1 MQIRRVKT
9 ASGATAVQLVQYRN
23 GRREILEHLGSA
35 HDDGELA
42 LLEHLALERVA
53 AGQPAFDLDGLVPAP
68 APPRARTKKPKP
80 APVVAGSARTVGSRP
95 RLLWEVLGTVYDRI
109 GFHQAIDS
117 EVFRS
122 LVLGRVISPASK
134 TATLRMLAEMDVAEV
149 PGEATMWRHLARHQ
163 QSKWRDAACTT
174 AYGFAAGDGAVS
186 VCLYDVT
193 TLYFETDEEDE
204 TRKVGFSK
212 ERRVDPQIVIGLL
225 VDKTGFPLEIH
236 CFEGSKAETLTLIPV
251 LDAFRTR
258 HQVTDMLVVADAG
271 MLSRANLEALEE
283 AGYQYIVGSRTSK
296 APYDLAERLAMGN
309 NFTDGQVLEATT
321 ELKRGVVSSRR
332 RAVWQYRL
340 AREHRDR
347 RTQTLQLQ
355 RAEDIAAGRKQ
366 PRKARFLTGGGP
378 KSLKVDYEAARAA
391 EQLFGLKGYI
401 TSAPM
406 EVLSGAEV
414 VAAYHSLFEVEA
426 SFRMAKSDLR
436 ARPIFHRTRESIE
449 AHLTM
454 VFCAL
459 AVGRYI
465 QTATGMSIKK
475 VVQTLQPLREAVLQV
490 RGETI
495 AVPAALTADAQAI
508 LEALQINPAEI
519 GPH

>member
-1 MQIRRVKT
+1 MKT
-9 ASGATAVQLVQYRN
+9 ASGATAVQLVQYRG
-23 GRREILEHLGSA
+23 GRREIVEHLGSA
-35 HDDGELA
+35 HDAGELA
-42 LLEHLALERVA
+42 VLEQLAWERIH
-53 AGQPAFDLDGLVPAP
+53 AGQSAFDLDGLVPAP
-68 APPRARTKKPKP
+68 PVGGRRKAAT
-80 APVVAGSARTVGSRP
+80 APVVAGSARAVGSRP

-109 GFHQAIDS
+109 GFAAAIDS
-117 EVFRS
+117 EVFRQ
-122 LVLGRVISPASK
+122 LVLGRVIAPASK
-134 TATLRMLAEMDVAEV
+134 TATLRMLAELDVAEV

-163 QSKWRDAACTT
+163 DAKWRDTACAT
-174 AYGFAAGDGAVS
+174 AYRFAAGDGAVS
-186 VCLYDVT
+186 LCLYDVT

-212 ERRVDPQIVIGLL
+212 ERRVDPQIVVGLL
-225 VDKTGFPLEIH
+225 VDKSGFPLEIH
-236 CFEGSKAETLTLIPV
+236 CFEGSKGETLTLIPV
-251 LDAFRTR
+251 LDAFRAR

-283 AGYQYIVGSRTSK
+283 AGFQYIVGSRTSK
-296 APYDLAERLAMGN
+296 APYDLAERLAVGN
-309 NFTDGQVLEATT
+309 NFTDGQILEATT
-321 ELKRGVVSSRR
+321 ELKRGAASTRR

-378 KSLKVDYEAARAA
+378 KSLKVDYEAARKA
-391 EQLFGLKGYI
+391 EQLFGLKGYT
-401 TSAPM
+401 TSAPIQ
-406 EVLSGAEV
+406 VLSGAEV
-414 VAAYHSLFEVEA
+414 IAAYHSLFEVEA

-459 AVGRYI
+459 AVARHI
-465 QTATGMSIKK
+465 QSVTGMSIKR

-490 RGETI
+490 RGQTI
-495 AVPAALTADAQAI
+495 AVPAALTADAQHI
-508 LEALQINPAEI
+508 LDALQINPATT